1 MLGFEFEHARAIVM
15 DRDPIFRQALRL
27 LRQAGIEP
35 LVLPPRSPNLNAYIE
50 RFHLTLK
57 SECLS
62 WLFLTSEVELRNAV
76 VEFLYYY
83 NHWRPHQSLGG
94 MPPEPDQRIIKA
106 MNGELKGKIVTEQRL
121 NGIIRF
127 RYRQAA

>member
-50 RFHLTLK
+50 
-57 SECLS
+57 
-62 WLFLTSEVELRNAV
+62 
-76 VEFLYYY
+76 
-83 NHWRPHQSLGG
+83 
-94 MPPEPDQRIIKA
+94 I
-106 MNGELKGKIVTEQRL
+106 
-121 NGIIRF
+121 
-127 RYRQAA
+127 